1 MRFSTPVHG
10 WTLFV
15 ALATVSLQAQD
26 AAVSRGQP
34 KIDVIGYEID
44 VEITPDRSA
53 LTGSARVTFDVVE
66 DAVSV
71 PFEINNR
78 ISLHQVLDE
87 NDVAYRQSFDNFDSS
102 RMVVRGPDPFKSGD
116 TRTLTFSF
124 DGVLDREEYAYLEDA
139 PITQLAVI
147 GPHGAFLL
155 TEGKW
160 FPQHNLPVD
169 EATLDLKV
177 KVPLGFTVVSPGELR
192 KIDTFGVH
200 EQFTWVSEQDIG
212 QFPVVVGRLF
222 RDRHKADPIPLTFYA
237 SEEFEGDFAPFA
249 GEVAP
254 MVEFFSQEFGDLG
267 IQQLNLIDIGN
278 VRFPVTGAEGM
289 ILLEEDVL
297 ESKAFPLMKMTT
309 RVADQWFVYAVEI
322 LSGTDAWLRH
332 GFSNY
337 AALRYLEEKKPD
349 LFETALARL
358 AVNALKYEERA
369 PTIEGYGLKAGSP
382 EFESV
387 VAAKGAWVLYMLRQ
401 LVGSDSFNALFTRW
415 YREQVK
421 RGEVTTQQFVDFVN
435 RETGDDYGWFF
446 LQWVESTGVPEFRLK
461 YEVFKLAPGGF
472 RIRGN
477 IEQNLELFKMP
488 MDILIE
494 TKGQAE
500 EKSLNFGGRSTP
512 FNFEV
517 ETMPL
522 RMVIDPKGK
531 ILRDSDL
538 MRVRVHIAIGDEYR
552 ERAEFIPAIREYEKG
567 KAIEPRSS
575 LAHFRLGQTY
585 FLQHSFTNAANS
597 FRDALNGDL
606 KPGWVEAYTQ
616 LHLGKIYD
624 ILGERQR
631 AQAEYTKV
639 LNSGV
644 TYMGIGKEAEKL
656 FNEPY
661 SRPKSLIN

>member
-1 MRFSTPVHG
+1 MRFSTRVLR
-10 WTLFV
+10 WTLV
-15 ALATVSLQAQD
+15 LALMTVSLHAQN
-26 AAVSRGQP
+26 AAFSTGQP
-34 KIDVIGYEID
+34 KIDVVSYEID

-53 LTGSARVTFDVVE
+53 LRGSARVTFDVVE
-66 DAVSV
+66 DSVSV

-78 ISLHQVLDE
+78 ISLQEVLDE
-87 NDVAYRQSFDNFDSS
+87 NDVAYQQSFDNFDSS
-102 RMVVRGPDPFKSGD
+102 RMAVRGPDPFRSGD
-116 TRTLTFSF
+116 THTLTFRF
-124 DGVLDREEYAYLEDA
+124 YGILEREEYAYLGDA

-147 GPHGAFLL
+147 GPSGAFLL

-160 FPQHNLPVD
+160 FPQHHLPLD
-169 EATLDLKV
+169 EATLNLKV
-177 KVPLGFTVVSPGELR
+177 RVPLGFTVVSAGELQQ
-192 KIDTFGVH
+192 IDTFGVH
-200 EQFTWVSEQDIG
+200 EQFTWVSEQDMG

-222 RDRHKADPIPLTFYA
+222 RDRHETAPIPVTFYA
-237 SEEFEGDFAPFA
+237 SEDFEGDFAPFA
-249 GEVAP
+249 GEIAH
-254 MVEFFSQEFGDLG
+254 MVEFFSQEFGDIR
-267 IQQLNLIDIGN
+267 IQQLNMIDIGN

-289 ILLEEDVL
+289 ILLEEGIL

-309 RVADQWFVYAVEI
+309 RVADQWFVYPVEI
-322 LSGTDAWLRH
+322 LSGSDAWLRH

-337 AALRYLEEKKPD
+337 AALRYVEEKKPE

-358 AVNALKYEERA
+358 SVNALKYEQRA
-369 PTIEGYGLKAGSP
+369 PTIQGYGLKAGSP

-401 LVGSDSFNALFTRW
+401 LVGSDPFNALFTQW
-415 YREQVK
+415 YREQVL
-421 RGEVTTQQFVDFVN
+421 RGEVTTQQFVDYVN
-435 RETGDDYGWFF
+435 RETGTDYGWFF

-472 RIRGN
+472 RIRGK
-477 IEQNLELFKMP
+477 IEQDIELFKMP

-500 EKSLNFGGRSTP
+500 EKSLNFGGRNTP
-512 FNFEV
+512 FNFMV

-522 RMVIDPKGK
+522 RVVIDPKGK

-585 FLQHSFTNAANS
+585 FQQHSFTNAANS

-606 KPGWVEAYTQ
+606 KPDWVEAYTQ

-639 LNSGV
+639 RNSGI
-644 TYMGIGKEAEKL
+644 TYMGISEEADKL
-656 FNEPY
+656 YKEPY

>member
-1 MRFSTPVHG
+1 MRCSTGVLG

-15 ALATVSLQAQD
+15 ALMTVRVHAQD

-34 KIDVIGYEID
+34 RIDVLSYEID
-44 VEITPDRSA
+44 VEITPDRSSIK
-53 LTGSARVTFDVVE
+53 GSARVTFDVIE
-66 DAVSV
+66 DTVSV

-78 ISLHQVLDE
+78 ISLQDVLDE
-87 NDVAYRQSFDNFDSS
+87 NNVAYQQSFDNFDSS
-102 RMVVRGPDPFKSGD
+102 RMLVRGPDPFRSGD
-116 TRTLTFSF
+116 TRTLTFRF

-147 GPHGAFLL
+147 GPDGAFLL

-160 FPQHNLPVD
+160 FPQHHLPVD
-169 EATLDLKV
+169 EATLHLKV
-177 KVPLGFTVVSPGELR
+177 RVPLGFTVVSPGELQQ
-192 KIDTFGVH
+192 IDTFGVH
-200 EQFTWVSEQDIG
+200 EQFTWVSHRDIG

-222 RDRHKADPIPLTFYA
+222 RDRHEAEPIPLTFYA
-237 SEEFEGDFAPFA
+237 SEDFESDFSPFA
-249 GEVAP
+249 GEVAQ
-254 MVEFFSQEFGDLG
+254 MVEFFSEEFGDLQ

-289 ILLEEDVL
+289 ILLEEGIL
-297 ESKAFPLMKMTT
+297 ESKGFPLMKMTT

-322 LSGTDAWLRH
+322 LSGSDAWLRH
-332 GFSNY
+332 GFATY
-337 AALRYLEEKKPD
+337 AALRYLEERKPE
-349 LFETALARL
+349 LFETELARL
-358 AVNALKYEERA
+358 SVSALKYEQRA
-369 PTIEGYGLKAGSP
+369 PTIKGYELKAGSP

-401 LVGSDSFNALFTRW
+401 LVGSDRFNPLFRQW
-415 YREQVK
+415 YREQVV
-421 RGEVTTQQFVDFVN
+421 RGEVTTSQFVEYVN
-435 RETGDDYGWFF
+435 RETGTDYGWFF
-446 LQWVESTGVPEFRLK
+446 LEWLESTGVPEFRVS
-461 YEVFKLAPGGF
+461 YEIFKLAQGGF
-472 RIRGN
+472 RIRGK
-477 IEQNLELFKMP
+477 IEQDIELFKMP
-488 MDILIE
+488 MDIRIE

-500 EKSLNFGGRSTP
+500 EKLLNLAGRNTP

-522 RMVIDPKGK
+522 RIIIDPKGK
-531 ILRDSDL
+531 ILRDSEM

-575 LAHFRLGQTY
+575 LSHFRLGQTY
-585 FLQHSFTNAANS
+585 FQQHSFTNAANS

-606 KPGWVEAYTQ
+606 KPDWVEAYTQ
-616 LHLGKIYD
+616 LHLGRIYD

-639 LNSGV
+639 QNSGV
-644 TYMGIGKEAEKL
+644 TYMGIDAEAAKL
-656 FNEPY
+656 YKEPY

>member
-1 MRFSTPVHG
+1 MRFSTPVHR

-66 DAVSV
+66 DTVSV

-222 RDRHKADPIPLTFYA
+222 RDRHKADPVPLTFYA

-249 GEVAP
+249 GELAP

-500 EKSLNFGGRSTP
+500 EKALNFGGRSTP

-522 RMVIDPKGK
+522 RMVLDPKGK

>member
-1 MRFSTPVHG
+1 MRYRWILFLALM
-10 WTLFV
+10 TL
-15 ALATVSLQAQD
+15 SLHAQD
-26 AAVSRGQP
+26 AAVSTGQP
-34 KIDVIGYEID
+34 KIDVLSYEID

-53 LTGSARVTFDVVE
+53 LKGSTRVTFDVIE
-66 DAVSV
+66 DTVSI

-78 ISLHQVLDE
+78 IGLLDVVDE
-87 NDVAYRQSFDNFDSS
+87 NGVAYQQSFDNFDSS
-102 RMVVRGPDPFKSGD
+102 RMAIRGPDPFRSGD
-116 TRTLTFSF
+116 TRTLTFRF

-147 GPHGAFLL
+147 GPNGAFLL

-160 FPQHNLPVD
+160 FPQHHLPVD
-169 EATLDLKV
+169 EATLNLKV
-177 KVPLGFTVVSPGELR
+177 RVPLGFTVVSPGELQQ
-192 KIDTFGVH
+192 IETFGVH
-200 EQFTWVSEQDIG
+200 EQFTWVSDRDLG

-222 RDRHKADPIPLTFYA
+222 RDRHEADPIPLTFYA
-237 SEEFEGDFAPFA
+237 SEDFEGDFAPFA
-249 GEVAP
+249 GEVAQ
-254 MVEFFSQEFGDLG
+254 MVDFFSQEFGDLR
-267 IQQLNLIDIGN
+267 IRQLNLIDIGN

-289 ILLEEDVL
+289 ILLEQGIL

-337 AALRYLEEKKPD
+337 AALLYLEAKKPEF
-349 LFETALARL
+349 FEAALARL
-358 AVNALKYEERA
+358 SVSALKYEQRA
-369 PTIEGYGLKAGSP
+369 PTIKGYGLKAGSP

-387 VAAKGAWVLYMLRQ
+387 VSAKGAWVLYMLRQ
-401 LVGSDSFNALFTRW
+401 LVGPDRFKALLTQW
-415 YREQVK
+415 YREQVL

-435 RETGDDYGWFF
+435 RETGADYSWFF
-446 LQWVESTGVPEFRLK
+446 LQWVESRGVPEFRLT

-472 RIRGN
+472 RIRGK
-477 IEQNLELFKMP
+477 IEQDIELFKMP

-500 EKSLNFGGRSTP
+500 EKSLNFGGRNTP
-512 FNFEV
+512 FDFAV

-522 RMVIDPKGK
+522 RLVLDPKGK
-531 ILRDSDL
+531 ILRDSNV

-552 ERAEFIPAIREYEKG
+552 ERAEFISAIREYEKG
-567 KAIEPRSS
+567 KAVEPRSS

-585 FLQHSFTNAANS
+585 FQQHSFTNANNS

-616 LHLGKIYD
+616 LQLGKIYD

-639 LNSGV
+639 RNSGI
-644 TYMGIGKEAEKL
+644 TYMGIAEEAEKL
-656 FNEPY
+656 YKEPY
-661 SRPKSLIN
+661 SRPKALIN